1 MGLSVIMMD
10 MPMDIDLIS
19 DKALSVGYFCF

>member
-10 MPMDIDLIS
+10 MPIDIDLIR
-19 DKALSVGYFCF
+19 DKALSIGYFCF

>member
-10 MPMDIDLIS
+10 MPIDIDLIR
-19 DKALSVGYFCF
+19 DKALPIGYFCF